1 LEEIGIPTLTP
12 EQIEELCEIAEEA
25 AKKYILSQIPIHRV
39 SDLNLTIDIQG
50 LKPLTVHVDLEI
62 TLSPLMKD
70 YPVEKL
76 AAEAKEKAFS
86 ALENHL
92 RKLACQSKK

>member
-1 LEEIGIPTLTP
+1 LEEIDIPTLTP
-12 EQIEELCEIAEEA
+12 EQVEELCEIAEEA
-25 AKKYILSQIPIHRV
+25 ARKYVLFQIPIHQV
-39 SDLNLTIDIQG
+39 SDLNLTVDIQG
-50 LKPLTVHVDLEI
+50 LKPLTVNVDLEI
-62 TLSPLMKD
+62 KLSPLMKD

-76 AAEAKEKAFS
+76 AEEAKEKAFS

>member
-1 LEEIGIPTLTP
+1 LEEIGIPTLSP

-25 AKKYILSQIPIHRV
+25 ARKYVLSKIPIHRV
-39 SDLNLTIDIQG
+39 SDLNLTVDIQG
-50 LKPLTVHVDLEI
+50 LKPLTVNVDIEI

-76 AAEAKEKAFS
+76 AEEAKEKAFS

-92 RKLACQSKK
+92 RKLVCQSKK

>member
-1 LEEIGIPTLTP
+1 LEEIGIPSLTP
-12 EQIEELCEIAEEA
+12 EQVEELCEIAEEA
-25 AKKYILSQIPIHRV
+25 ARKYVLSKIPIHRV
-39 SDLNLTIDIQG
+39 SDLNLTIDVQG
-50 LKPLTVHVDLEI
+50 LKPLTVNLDIEI

-76 AAEAKEKAFS
+76 AEEAKERAFS

>member
-1 LEEIGIPTLTP
+1 MEEIGIPSLTP
-12 EQIEELCEIAEEA
+12 EQVEEMCEIAEEA
-25 AKKYILSQIPIHRV
+25 ARKYVLSQIPIHRV

-50 LKPLTVHVDLEI
+50 LKPLTVNVDLEI

-92 RKLACQSKK
+92 RKLVCQSKK